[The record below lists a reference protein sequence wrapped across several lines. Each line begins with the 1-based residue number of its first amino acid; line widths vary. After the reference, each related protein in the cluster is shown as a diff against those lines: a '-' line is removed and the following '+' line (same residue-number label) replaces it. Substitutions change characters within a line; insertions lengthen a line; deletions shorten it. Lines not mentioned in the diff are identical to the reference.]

1 MQPSALECVAAWSVG
16 GGRLCHD
23 LTMSVRS
30 IGRVSEHELEEVE
43 DLPRLGEMHAVL
55 NALQGH
61 CSRKTSTGRSH
72 ARSRVAESAS
82 RRRSP
87 SYRMLALRPPNAP
100 WRRITA
106 PARALTAAL
115 VEASP
120 NLTD

>member
-72 ARSRVAESAS
+72 AHGHEWPNQ
-82 RRRSP
+82 RRADGAQAIACWLSGLLTLP
-87 SYRMLALRPPNAP
+87 GDGSLPLPAP
-100 WRRITA
+100 
-106 PARALTAAL
+106 
-115 VEASP
+115 
-120 NLTD
+120 